1 VPRPAVRT
9 GAKLK
14 SGPRASSSKVELR
27 TTHTSR
33 WSCSCT
39 ERSAL
44 GFSGRHS
51 GWRRAQLCSACGGGA
66 RPLLRT
72 ASTCCVFGVG
82 LEKEDEV
89 VAEAEQEEKDA
100 HSCSWNRC

>member
-1 VPRPAVRT
+1 MV
-9 GAKLK
+9 LQLQ
-14 SGPRASSSKVELR
+14 RAQR
-27 TTHTSR
+27 
-33 WSCSCT
+33 
-39 ERSAL
+39 L
-44 GFSGRHS
+44 GFFGFRVATV
-51 GWRRAQLCSACGGGA
+51 GGDVLLCSACGGGA